1 MGCIKQLVRQ
11 FQKWCLGSIGVV
23 MKYLKQA
30 VVGIVSLVLSSLVFA
45 EAPLNVDG
53 AETVGLE
60 QAHQLY
66 EDGAVFIDVR
76 DSLDWALGH
85 IDGAVHLDFSTNE
98 FSVLYVSEDL
108 DRETPVVF
116 YTSSPLNIRSAMA
129 TFFAANW
136 GYKKVYYFR
145 DGFYSWMAADY
156 PVNLKY
162 SEHAAL

>member
-1 MGCIKQLVRQ
+1 MNYLNKFAVR
-11 FQKWCLGSIGVV
+11 
-23 MKYLKQA
+23 YA
-30 VVGIVSLVLSSLVFA
+30 VVLFSFMMSSLLWA
-45 EAPLNVDG
+45 EAPLDVDG

-60 QAHQLY
+60 KAHQLY
-66 EDGAVFIDVR
+66 KEGAVFIDVR
-76 DSLDWALGH
+76 DGQAWSSGH

-136 GYKKVYYFR
+136 GYTKVYYFR

-156 PVNLKY
+156 PVDLKY

>member
-1 MGCIKQLVRQ
+1 
-11 FQKWCLGSIGVV
+11 
-23 MKYLKQA
+23 MKYLNQI
-30 VVGIVSLVLSSLVFA
+30 VVFVVSLFLSSISFA
-45 EAPLNVDG
+45 AAPLDVDG

-60 QAHQLY
+60 KAHQLY
-66 EDGAVFIDVR
+66 KEGAVFIDVR
-76 DSLDWALGH
+76 DSRDWSVGH

-108 DRETPVVF
+108 DRDTPVVF

-145 DGFYSWMAADY
+145 EGFYSWMAADY
-156 PVNLKY
+156 PVDLKY
-162 SEHAAL
+162 SEHASL

>member
-1 MGCIKQLVRQ
+1 MNYLNKFSV
-11 FQKWCLGSIGVV
+11 KYTVV
-23 MKYLKQA
+23 LFFLM
-30 VVGIVSLVLSSLVFA
+30 VSSLLRA
-45 EAPLNVDG
+45 EAPLDVDG
-53 AETVGLE
+53 AETVGLKD
-60 QAHQLY
+60 AHRLY
-66 EDGAVFIDVR
+66 EEGAVFIDVR
-76 DSLDWALGH
+76 DAQAWASGH
-85 IDGAVHLDFSTNE
+85 IEGAVHLDFSTNE

-136 GYKKVYYFR
+136 GYTKVYYFR

-156 PVNLKY
+156 PVDLKY

>member
-1 MGCIKQLVRQ
+1 
-11 FQKWCLGSIGVV
+11 
-23 MKYLKQA
+23 MKYLNQI
-30 VVGIVSLVLSSLVFA
+30 VVFVVSLFLSSISFA
-45 EAPLNVDG
+45 EAPLDVDG

-60 QAHQLY
+60 KAHQLY
-66 EDGAVFIDVR
+66 KEGAVFIDVR
-76 DSLDWALGH
+76 DSRDWSVGH

-108 DRETPVVF
+108 DRDTPVVF

-145 DGFYSWMAADY
+145 EGFYSWMAADY
-156 PVNLKY
+156 PVDLKY
-162 SEHAAL
+162 SEHASL

>member
-1 MGCIKQLVRQ
+1 
-11 FQKWCLGSIGVV
+11 
-23 MKYLKQA
+23 MKYLNQ
-30 VVGIVSLVLSSLVFA
+30 VVVFVVSLFISSVTLA
-45 EAPLNVDG
+45 EAPLDVDG

-60 QAHQLY
+60 KAHQLY
-66 EDGAVFIDVR
+66 KEGAVFIDVR
-76 DSLDWALGH
+76 DSRDWSVGH

-108 DRETPVVF
+108 DRDTPVVF

-145 DGFYSWMAADY
+145 EGFYSWMAADY
-156 PVNLKY
+156 PVDLKY
-162 SEHAAL
+162 SEHASL